1 MNGPKAQFNALIGG
15 SKVPKET
22 FEHSSHP
29 STSYCHSQ
37 LIFNFTQDVGGY
49 GFLGIV
55 LAYMIYFNHSPWIA
69 YFIGLFIIGICDLSF
84 LFALVTGGVIEM
96 SFPVLLGPAI
106 WFVAILITPFGLL
119 KSSNKKHA

>member
-1 MNGPKAQFNALIGG
+1 LIGG
-15 SKVPKET
+15 AKVPKTT
-22 FEHSSHP
+22 FQHSADA

-49 GFLGIV
+49 GFLGLV

-69 YFIGLFIIGICDLSF
+69 YFIGLFVIGICDLSF
-84 LFALVTGGVIEM
+84 MFALVVGGVIEP

-106 WFVAILITPFGLL
+106 WFVAVLVTPFGLL
-119 KSSNKKHA
+119 GNKTKKTA